1 MKTLLTVLITILS
14 GILYAQSIPT
24 KAKNLTS
31 FVPEN
36 WKAIKMVHGDLN
48 NDQKDDLVLIIEED
62 NPKNIIEND
71 GMGSKFLNLN
81 PRYLLIIFQ
90 TPNGF
95 ELKELNKTF
104 IPKENN
110 EESPC
115 LMDPLVEGDIQINKG
130 VLLLSLNYWLSCG
143 SYGISRDTYTF
154 RYQNG
159 EFELIGFDS
168 MEASRSSGEIIEH
181 SVNFSTKKMSITT
194 GENLFGNPDEEEE
207 IEPEI
212 KTEWKTFK
220 LKKLKNLKTLKF
232 PLEWEFMGL
241 YI

>member
-81 PRYLLIIFQ
+81 SRYLLIIFQ

-143 SYGISRDTYTF
+143 SWSTGTDTYTF
-154 RYQNG
+154 RFQKN
-159 EFELIGFDS
+159 EFELIGFDTFS
-168 MEASRSSGEIIEH
+168 FARNSGEIHEV
-181 SVNFSTKKMSITT
+181 SVNFSTRKMSITT
-194 GENLFGNPDEEEE
+194 GGNMFEDADESEE
-207 IEPEI
+207 

-220 LKKLKNLKTLKF
+220 LDKLQNLKTLKF

>member
-130 VLLLSLNYWLSCG
+130 VLVLSLNYWLSCG
-143 SYGISRDTYTF
+143 SWSTGTDTYTF
-154 RYQNG
+154 RFQKN
-159 EFELIGFDS
+159 EFELIGFDTFS
-168 MEASRSSGEIIEH
+168 FARNSGEIHEV
-181 SVNFSTKKMSITT
+181 SVNFSTRKMSITT
-194 GENLFGNPDEEEE
+194 GGNMFEDADESEE
-207 IEPEI
+207 

-220 LKKLKNLKTLKF
+220 LDKLQNLKTLKF